1 MIHHRHDEPG
11 FEPAVDVPAAD
22 ATEQHQP
29 IDPVTLA
36 ETTTP
41 PAGVPAEA
49 DPADVAEQAEA
60 IAFDDEL
67 RAEGPTAASRPEPH
81 PG

>member
-1 MIHHRHDEPG
+1 MIRHRHDEPE
-11 FEPAVDVPAAD
+11 FESAADVPAAD

-36 ETTTP
+36 ETTTL
-41 PAGVPAEA
+41 PAEFPAEA
-49 DPADVAEQAEA
+49 DPADVAEQTEA

-67 RAEGPTAASRPEPH
+67 RAENPTSPSRPDPQPE
-81 PG
+81 